1 MSGTNYLLYIKI
13 AVMYVSFYF
22 QSMSKESLHEA
33 TSDQAPVAPP
43 RARRVCHLVVASV
56 AYHLALPYTKIYQIY
71 QDIPKHWNFSRKI
84 LPLICPQSMSRE
96 SLSGEATGVPRI
108 RVSKALY

>member
-43 RARRVCHLVVASV
+43 RARRVCHFVVTSV
-56 AYHLALPYTKIYQIY
+56 AYHLALPYTKILEFFTQNSPF
-71 QDIPKHWNFSRKI
+71 D
-84 LPLICPQSMSRE
+84 
-96 SLSGEATGVPRI
+96 LSAEHEPRVI
-108 RVSKALY
+108 VG